1 MLYPRENACTNL
13 SLQAY
18 LLGVESEM
26 SWFGRK
32 KDKEADAKEEL
43 REEMKRLEKQM
54 QDLRKRLEKEGKTP
68 EHDESRES
76 RERPRSSG
84 SRKGVRVEFDNEA
97 FGEEMAEF
105 GRQMGAAGK
114 ELGDYI
120 KLVVSDAMRGANRAM
135 RSVFIGPDGARLNI
149 DETGVAF
156 GKSAAEALRKVPA
169 DQAERLLSPLA
180 SAERIELLYLLAEEP
195 RYHQDLMELSGLK
208 PGTLPHHLKQ
218 LEEAGYVT
226 QERVRGRYLITIP
239 GRMALKLAEYLH
251 NQMVSGIGKDA
262 DED

>member
-1 MLYPRENACTNL
+1 
-13 SLQAY
+13 
-18 LLGVESEM
+18 M

-32 KDKEADAKEEL
+32 KDKEVNKKKEI
-43 REEMKRLEKQM
+43 REEMDRLEEQM
-54 QDLRKRLEKEGKTP
+54 KNLRRRLETEGKSPPP
-68 EHDESRES
+68 EDAFDKTDSPKSSR
-76 RERPRSSG
+76 RT
-84 SRKGVRVEFDNEA
+84 KGVKIDFDEET
-97 FGEEMAEF
+97 FSEEMAEF
-105 GRQMGAAGK
+105 GRHMSVAGK

-135 RSVFIGPDGARLNI
+135 RSVFIGPDGARLKI
-149 DETGVAF
+149 DEDGVAV
-156 GKSAAEALRKVPA
+156 GKSAAEMAQKVPPE
-169 DQAERLLSPLA
+169 DAERLLSPLA
-180 SAERIELLYLLAEEP
+180 SAERIGLLYLLAEEP

-251 NQMVSGIGKDA
+251 NQMISGIGKDA
-262 DED
+262 EE

>member
-1 MLYPRENACTNL
+1 
-13 SLQAY
+13 
-18 LLGVESEM
+18 M

-32 KDKEADAKEEL
+32 KDEKEDSKDEIRKE
-43 REEMKRLEKQM
+43 MNRLEKQM
-54 QDLRKRLEKEGKTP
+54 QDLRKRLEKEGKTTT
-68 EHDESRES
+68 REETTKS
-76 RERPRSSG
+76 TDTSKPKP
-84 SRKGVRVEFDNEA
+84 RKGVRVEFDDEQ

-135 RSVFIGPDGARLNI
+135 RSVFIGPDGERLNI
-149 DETGVAF
+149 DENGVAF
-156 GKSAAEALRKVPA
+156 GKSAAERVRRVPA
-169 DQAERLLSPLA
+169 EDAEKLLSPLA
-180 SAERIELLYLLAEEP
+180 SAERIEILYLLAEQP
-195 RYHQDLMELSGLK
+195 RYHQDLMDLSGLK

-251 NQMVSGIGKDA
+251 NQMVSGLGKDEA
-262 DED
+262 

>member
-1 MLYPRENACTNL
+1 
-13 SLQAY
+13 
-18 LLGVESEM
+18 M
-26 SWFGRK
+26 SWFGRR
-32 KDKEADAKEEL
+32 KDKEAENKEEI
-43 REEMKRLEKQM
+43 REEMDKLEKQM
-54 QDLRKRLEKEGKTP
+54 RDLRERLEKEGKTP
-68 EHDESRES
+68 HREEPLKSTDPPKSR
-76 RERPRSSG
+76 RQ
-84 SRKGVRVEFDNEA
+84 KGVRVEFDDEA

-135 RSVFIGPDGARLNI
+135 RSVFIGPDGARINI
-149 DETGVAF
+149 DENGVAV
-156 GKSAAEALRKVPA
+156 GESAAEAVRKVPA
-169 DQAERLLSPLA
+169 QDAERLLAPLA
-180 SAERIELLYLLAEEP
+180 SAERIELLYLLADEP

-251 NQMVSGIGKDA
+251 NQMISGIGKDS
-262 DED
+262 DEK

>member
-1 MLYPRENACTNL
+1 MI
-13 SLQAY
+13 
-18 LLGVESEM
+18 M

-32 KDKEADAKEEL
+32 KDKEHEKEEI
-43 REEMKRLEKQM
+43 REEMDRLEQQM
-54 QDLRKRLEKEGKTP
+54 RNLRKRLEKEGKATH
-68 EHDESRES
+68 EKESKKTTDS
-76 RERPRSSG
+76 PKFTKD
-84 SRKGVRVEFDNEA
+84 RKGVRVDFDNEA

-135 RSVFIGPDGARLNI
+135 RSVFIGPDGARIKI
-149 DETGVAF
+149 DENGVAL
-156 GKSAAEALRKVPA
+156 GKSASEAVQKVPA
-169 DQAERLLSPLA
+169 EDAERLLSPLA
-180 SAERIELLYLLAEEP
+180 SAERIGILYLLAEEP

-251 NQMVSGIGKDA
+251 NQMVSGIGQDTDDA
-262 DED
+262 

>member
-1 MLYPRENACTNL
+1 
-13 SLQAY
+13 
-18 LLGVESEM
+18 M

-32 KDKEADAKEEL
+32 KDKEDTKDEI
-43 REEMKRLEKQM
+43 RDEMDRLEKQM
-54 QDLRKRLEKEGKTP
+54 QELRERLKREGKSP
-68 EHDESRES
+68 SPKEPSK
-76 RERPRSSG
+76 P
-84 SRKGVRVEFDNEA
+84 RKGVRVEFDDEK

-105 GRQMGAAGK
+105 GRHMGTAGK
-114 ELGDYI
+114 ELGEYI

-135 RSVFIGPDGARLNI
+135 RSVFIGPDGARLKI
-149 DETGVAF
+149 DEEGVAI
-156 GKSAAEALRKVPA
+156 GKSAAEAVRQVPA
-169 DQAERLLSPLA
+169 EDAERLLAPLA
-180 SAERIELLYLLAEEP
+180 SAERIGLLYLLAEEP

-251 NQMVSGIGKDA
+251 NQMISGIGKDT
-262 DED
+262 DDV

>member
-1 MLYPRENACTNL
+1 
-13 SLQAY
+13 
-18 LLGVESEM
+18 M

-32 KDKEADAKEEL
+32 KDKEADEKEEI
-43 REEMKRLEKQM
+43 RDEMDRLEKQM
-54 QDLRKRLEKEGKTP
+54 QDLRKRLAKEGRTT
-68 EHDESRES
+68 HREEPPKS
-76 RERPRSSG
+76 TDPPKSSG
-84 SRKGVRVEFDNEA
+84 HRKGVRVDFDDEV

-135 RSVFIGPDGARLNI
+135 RSVFIGPDGARINV
-149 DETGVAF
+149 DENGVAV
-156 GKSAAEALRKVPA
+156 GRSAAEAVRKVPA
-169 DQAERLLSPLA
+169 EDAERLLAPLA

-251 NQMVSGIGKDA
+251 NQMVSGLGKDA
-262 DED
+262 DDTK